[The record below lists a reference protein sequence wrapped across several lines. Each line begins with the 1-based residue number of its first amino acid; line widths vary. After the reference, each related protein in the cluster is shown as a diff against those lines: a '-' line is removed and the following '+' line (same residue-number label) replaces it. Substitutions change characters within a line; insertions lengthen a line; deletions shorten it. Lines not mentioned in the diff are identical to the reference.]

1 MEQIASDGR
10 RTFFLRVMQP
20 GDALD
25 PPFGGEAYPV
35 LLWATGRTTAAQKQR
50 LAEALIASNCRY
62 VVCGG
67 RESGAWEE
75 AADAAFTAREMTEAA
90 LDALLVMTTSHERES
105 PDDVAFFFANN
116 TSFGPHDF
124 ARYLVLMI
132 GEDERVRRAL
142 VTSLREETG
151 EAE

>member
-10 RTFFLRVMQP
+10 RTFFLHVMQP

-35 LLWATGRTTAAQKQR
+35 LLWAAQPTSAVQKQR
-50 LAEALIASNCRY
+50 LAEALIAGNCRY

-67 RESGAWEE
+67 RESAAWEE
-75 AADAAFTAREMTEAA
+75 AADVAFTGREMS
-90 LDALLVMTTSHERES
+90 DAELESLHVMTSSHEREP

-116 TSFGPHDF
+116 TDFGPHDF

-132 GEDERVRRAL
+132 GEDERARLAL
-142 VTSLREETG
+142 VASLREETG